1 MIKVEFEKRH
11 GFITGFEAKGHSMTA
26 PKGEDILCAFVSSA
40 CLMAANT
47 VTEVVKAKA
56 SAKAEDGYLKLSI
69 KDDARPAQDILNGLL
84 LHLTELQKDYPA
96 NINVIITEV

>member
-1 MIKVEFEKRH
+1 MIEVEFEKRH